1 MTGADDDCSLGGAFE
16 RQIGR
21 SCGIAHILGI
31 LLMNSCNTV
40 IFLATSI
47 ICSLSTL
54 NRVGHLNPILALGGR
69 EFERSHLQKFKC
81 PGFVRGEGGWSFE
94 LIGALLLTLNRG
106 QNSTNM

>member
-40 IFLATSI
+40 IFLEPTI

-54 NRVGHLNPILALGGR
+54 NRVGHLNTILALGLWPGR
-69 EFERSHLQKFKC
+69 
-81 PGFVRGEGGWSFE
+81 
-94 LIGALLLTLNRG
+94 GALEFRVDRRITTDIEPRPK
-106 QNSTNM
+106 